1 MRCSIQIQIRRGT
14 SGGKQRYRP
23 CPAPQLPLRG
33 ARRGFR
39 RLCMLC
45 VINLAVRVAAGQTPQ
60 NPLDDSA
67 VSPAAVRRAEP
78 PGLPDPPSETGPG
91 ALPKGRDVSWK
102 LLVPNVLDDEKRIW
116 LFPKHWFQGKYLIP
130 TGTFLIATAGLVALD
145 PHAEPYFRRTQAYT
159 EFNRVVSSR
168 NSVIG
173 MFAVP
178 LSAYG
183 AGLVRH
189 DAYLQQ
195 TALLAAETAVN
206 SEVLTQV
213 MKTTT
218 RRLLPGYIAPNGDF
232 SASWFRNHSGPW
244 YTAPGSFPSG
254 HMIAATSVA
263 TVFARRYGRTHRWVP
278 WMAYGLAG
286 VVGFSR
292 LTLSAHFPS
301 DVFAATFLGY
311 TIARY
316 GVLRNQ

>member
-1 MRCSIQIQIRRGT
+1 MSDIIG
-14 SGGKQRYRP
+14 P
-23 CPAPQLPLRG
+23 CPARQLMLRNV
-33 ARRGFR
+33 RREFR

-45 VINLAVRVAAGQTPQ
+45 VINLAVGVAAGQTPQ
-60 NPLDDSA
+60 DTFEDLA
-67 VSPAAVRRAEP
+67 GSPAAVPRVEP
-78 PGLPDPPSETGPG
+78 PVAPDRPSAAGPA
-91 ALPKGRDVSWK
+91 ALTKDRDVSWK
-102 LLVPNVLDDEKRIW
+102 LLVPKVLDDQKRIW
-116 LFPKHWFQGKYLIP
+116 LFPRHWFQGKYVIP

-145 PHAEPYFRRTQAYT
+145 PYTEPYFRRTQAYT
-159 EFNRVVSSR
+159 EFNRVVTSR

-183 AGLVRH
+183 AGLARH
-189 DAYLQQ
+189 DTYLQQ
-195 TALLAAETAVN
+195 TALLTAEAVVD

-218 RRLLPGYIAPNGDF
+218 RRLLPGYIARNGDF
-232 SASWFRNHSGPW
+232 SDSWFRNHSGPW

-254 HMIAATSVA
+254 HMIAATSIA
-263 TVFARRYGRTHRWVP
+263 TVFARRYGSTHRWLP

-311 TIARY
+311 TITRS
-316 GVLRNQ
+316 GVLRNP